1 MQKDMQV
8 TVSLVGVDK
17 LNPKVR
23 EAIVRIKDLESRT
36 VGARDKLKQLAISD
50 RSIRGLDSMRQKM
63 GAVSNELKVA
73 QANLAGVTR
82 QMKLGNATQADMDKA
97 VAAVQRL
104 KGEYAKLGQ
113 SAMAARKKLTDQGIG
128 NIEQF
133 RAVLP
138 AQMAQAQARIDR
150 ENRMAGIRAR
160 NAALQSKVAPLAVGG
175 AAMTGAGMGILG
187 GLGST
192 FQVASGHA
200 GEMRQIAITADMT
213 DERMQA
219 LSRTI
224 VRTSDAVGQ
233 STDALRSGV
242 GFLIAAG
249 AAEDVAERSIA
260 TIGKVATTYKADVL
274 EISQSGFVLTDTLK
288 ILPERLQGAFGIMAK
303 AGKEGNVELRD
314 MAKVLPMLGPGMVA
328 LKMQGEEA
336 TATIAAALQ
345 IAHKGA
351 PTADIAANNMQNFLT
366 KVMSPETL
374 KKASEKFD
382 LDLYGVITRAQE
394 SGQNPVEAALD
405 AISRVT
411 KGGDQKL
418 LGDLFQDMQVQG
430 FLRPMLQNMD
440 RYRQIKAEALAAANG
455 TMIDDDFER
464 SARDADR
471 VFARLGNAWQNIKLM
486 IGTALAPAL
495 VPVAEMFGRA
505 ARAVVEFADR
515 HPKLL
520 QVLVILAGLLGVL
533 LVVGGGAMLAIA
545 AMVMPFAALSIAAGT
560 LGIGLLPL
568 VLIIAAI
575 AAAVAGVVALF
586 VYWGDITA
594 YVRDKWEQFT
604 TWLAS
609 LRDRLVA
616 FGTELIQGMIQGITS
631 GASALWESLKS
642 AVGGAVTKVKD
653 FLGIRSPSRIFAEI
667 GGHTT
672 AGMALGIQR
681 GTPAAVDSVRRMAAG
696 ITVAGAAT
704 LGAGMATAA
713 PGPGGAP
720 AAGGAGITIGQV
732 SIVIEGT
739 GMDAEA
745 IGREVER
752 RLRALSNQARNTAQS
767 RFFDDD

>member
-36 VGARDKLKQLAISD
+36 IGARDKLKQLAISD
-50 RSIRGLDSMRQKM
+50 RSIRGLDTMRQKM

-113 SAMAARKKLTDQGIG
+113 SAVAARKKLTDQGIG

-133 RAVLP
+133 RAALP

-192 FQVASGHA
+192 FQVAAGHA
-200 GEMRQIAITADMT
+200 GEMRQIALTADMT

-260 TIGKVATTYKADVL
+260 AIGKVATTYKADVL

-345 IAHKGA
+345 IARKGA

-374 KKASEKFD
+374 KKANEKFG
-382 LDLYGVITRAQE
+382 LDLYGVITKAQN
-394 SGQNPVEAALD
+394 SGQNPVEAALE

-440 RYRQIKAEALAAANG
+440 EYRRIKAESLAAASG
-455 TMIDDDFER
+455 TMIDEDFQR
-464 SARDADR
+464 LARDADVVSQR
-471 VFARLGNAWQNIKLM
+471 VGNAWQNIKLM
-486 IGTALAPAL
+486 VGTALIPAML
-495 VPVAEMFGRA
+495 PVVEMFSRA
-505 ARAVVEFADR
+505 ARGVVEFADR

-594 YVRDKWEQFT
+594 YVRGKWEQFT
-604 TWLAS
+604 TWLTS
-609 LRDRLVA
+609 LRDRFVA
-616 FGTELIQGMIQGITS
+616 FGAELIQGMITGIKN
-631 GASALWESLKS
+631 GAAALWEGLKS
-642 AVGGAVTKVKD
+642 TVGGAVDKVKN
-653 FLGIRSPSRIFAEI
+653 FLGIRSPSRVFAEI

-696 ITVAGAAT
+696 ITIAGAAT
-704 LGAGMATAA
+704 LSAGMATAA